1 MTGEVLGYARSSTA
15 HQKFGLEA
23 QIEELR
29 AAGCTRIFSE
39 TVSSIDSNRTQL
51 QAALQFLRAGDRFVC
66 TRPDRLARNTAEL
79 LRITEELSK
88 RGVAV
93 QILSMNIDTSTST
106 GKLLLT
112 LMAGIATFEREL
124 MLERQL
130 SGIAAAKAAGK
141 YKGRIP
147 TARAKTDDVVN
158 LKHQGTSAAAIAK
171 QIGISKASVYRI
183 LANHPVE
190 HG

>member
-190 HG
+190 HA

>member
-29 AAGCTRIFSE
+29 AAGCSRIFSE

-51 QAALQFLRAGDRFVC
+51 QVALQFLRDGDRFVC
-66 TRPDRLARNTAEL
+66 TRPDRLARNTPEL
-79 LRITEELSK
+79 LRIVEELSQ
-88 RGVAV
+88 RGVVV
-93 QILSMNIDTSTST
+93 QILSMNIDTSSAT
-106 GKLLLT
+106 GKLFLT
-112 LMAGIATFEREL
+112 LMGGISSFEREL
-124 MLERQL
+124 MLERQI

-141 YKGRIP
+141 YKGRQP
-147 TARAKTDDVVN
+147 TAMAKTDQVIE
-158 LKHQGTSAAAIAK
+158 LHRQGNGAGAIAK
-171 QIGISKASVYRI
+171 QLGISRASTYRI

>member
-66 TRPDRLARNTAEL
+66 TRPDRLARNTSEL
-79 LRITEELSK
+79 LRIVEQLSQK
-88 RGVAV
+88 GVAV
-93 QILSMNIDTSTST
+93 QILSMNIDTSTAT
-106 GKLLLT
+106 GKLFLT
-112 LMAGIATFEREL
+112 LMGGISSFEREL

-141 YKGRIP
+141 YKGRQP
-147 TARAKTDDVVN
+147 TAMAKTDQVVE
-158 LKHQGTSAAAIAK
+158 LHRQGNGAAAIAK
-171 QIGISKASVYRI
+171 EQGISRASVYRI

>member
-66 TRPDRLARNTAEL
+66 TRPDRLARNTSEL
-79 LRITEELSK
+79 LRIVEQLSQK
-88 RGVAV
+88 GVAV
-93 QILSMNIDTSTST
+93 QILSMNIDTSTPT

-112 LMAGIATFEREL
+112 LMASIATFEREL

-130 SGIAAAKAAGK
+130 CGIAAAKAAGK
-141 YKGRIP
+141 YKGRQP
-147 TARAKTDDVVN
+147 TARVKSEQVIA
-158 LKHQGTSAAAIAK
+158 LSQQGTGAIAIAT
-171 QIGISKASVYRI
+171 QLGISRASVYRI
-183 LANHPVE
+183 LADQA
-190 HG
+190 

>member
-66 TRPDRLARNTAEL
+66 TRPDRLARNTSEL
-79 LRITEELSK
+79 LRIVEQLSQN
-88 RGVAV
+88 GVAV
-93 QILSMNIDTSTST
+93 QILSMNIDTSTPT

-112 LMAGIATFEREL
+112 LMASIATFEREL

-147 TARAKTDDVVN
+147 TARAKTDDVIN
-158 LKHQGTSAAAIAK
+158 LNRQGTSAAAIAK
-171 QIGISKASVYRI
+171 ELGISRASVYRI